1 VRRSAEDELRRASQ
15 RSWIALLGGLVLV
28 GVALLVS
35 LTSVVPDL
43 TTTVAT
49 IVSVAGMIYAVATGT
64 LIDLRGEPVG

>member
-1 VRRSAEDELRRASQ
+1 
-15 RSWIALLGGLVLV
+15 
-28 GVALLVS
+28 